1 MSKNYTYRRY
11 ELDEAREQAILE
23 FYLKT
28 GESVKVVAEN
38 FNVSK
43 SIADKIINK
52 YLKEKS
58 EKWKNK

>member
-1 MSKNYTYRRY
+1 LSKNYTYRRY